1 LAQHTSP
8 ETHASVL
15 ELKPSPQATIAAAVE
30 ELSTL
35 RRWLSEVLQDEL
47 GLRAAAT
54 GTHPLATFSEVVAA
68 YNDHYQEVLGTMRGL
83 ARREPTMALHVHV
96 AVPDGDAA
104 VRALDGLREELPVL
118 LALSANSPFWRGRDS
133 GFASMRIPIF
143 SMFPRVGIPRH
154 FGSYDEYVRVVEA
167 LVRGGAVG
175 DPSFLWWDV
184 RVQPKFGTV
193 EVRIMDAQSRVGD
206 VGAVAALVQCLVRYH
221 AERRDQS
228 AADPEV
234 LAENRFLAARD
245 GLKTQLIMDTGA
257 LRPARDQLAEML
269 AACRPLAA
277 GLRCSDELA
286 GAERLASHP
295 GHERQRRIA
304 ARGSLPA

>member
-1 LAQHTSP
+1 
-8 ETHASVL
+8 
-15 ELKPSPQATIAAAVE
+15 
-30 ELSTL
+30 
-35 RRWLSEVLQDEL
+35 
-47 GLRAAAT
+47 
-54 GTHPLATFSEVVAA
+54 
-68 YNDHYQEVLGTMRGL
+68 
-83 ARREPTMALHVHV
+83 
-96 AVPDGDAA
+96 
-104 VRALDGLREELPVL
+104 
-118 LALSANSPFWRGRDS
+118 
-133 GFASMRIPIF
+133 MRIPIF

-193 EVRIMDAQSRVGD
+193 EVRIMDAQSRVAD
-206 VGAVAALVQCLVRYH
+206 VAAVAALVQCLVRHH
-221 AERRDQS
+221 AERHDRS

-245 GLKTQLIMDTGA
+245 GLQADLIMDTGA

-269 AACRPLAA
+269 AACRPLA
-277 GLRCSDELA
+277 GDLRCFDELA
-286 GAERLASHP
+286 RAERLAVHP

-304 ARGSLPA
+304 ARGSLPALPSTLGDEFAAAMTVEALA